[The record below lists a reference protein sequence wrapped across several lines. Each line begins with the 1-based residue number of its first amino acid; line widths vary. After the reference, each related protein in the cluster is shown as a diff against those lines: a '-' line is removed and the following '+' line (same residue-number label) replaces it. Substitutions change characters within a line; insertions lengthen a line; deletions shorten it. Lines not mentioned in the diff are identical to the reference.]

1 MPAEIYEKIINLSQK
16 VFILRK
22 EYDIINVQRFKGVKM
37 PDSTYFK
44 LLLLFVFDKME
55 VPLSEEIILDLC
67 SNDNNW
73 IPYMD
78 CKSSIVQL
86 LDAGFIYNI
95 NQGSG
100 EPLYTITPD
109 GRLCLAH
116 FYARVPV
123 SIRDTVTEFV
133 KNNRI
138 NYKKKQEYVSDY
150 YRNSD
155 GSYTVVLKIMS
166 NSTTPVLE
174 MKVRIDERHSAKWVH
189 KNWEDKARQVYETI
203 YDLLI
208 E

>member
-1 MPAEIYEKIINLSQK
+1 
-16 VFILRK
+16 
-22 EYDIINVQRFKGVKM
+22 M

-44 LLLLFVFDKME
+44 LLLLFIFDKME
-55 VPLSEEIILDLC
+55 VPLSEEVILDLA

-78 CKSSIVQL
+78 CKASINQL

-100 EPLYTITPD
+100 EPLFTITPD

-116 FYARVPV
+116 FYSRVPA
-123 SIRDTVTEFV
+123 SIRDTVTEYV

-138 NYKKKQEYVSDY
+138 NYKKRQEYISDY

-155 GSYTVVLKIMS
+155 GSYTVVLKIMKC
-166 NSTTPVLE
+166 STLPILE
-174 MKVRIDERHSAKWVH
+174 MKIRIDQRHSAKWIH
-189 KNWEDKARQVYETI
+189 KNWEEKAQQVYETL

>member
-1 MPAEIYEKIINLSQK
+1 
-16 VFILRK
+16 
-22 EYDIINVQRFKGVKM
+22 
-37 PDSTYFK
+37 
-44 LLLLFVFDKME
+44 
-55 VPLSEEIILDLC
+55 
-67 SNDNNW
+67 
-73 IPYMD
+73 MD
-78 CKSSIVQL
+78 CKASIVQL
-86 LDAGFIYNI
+86 IDAGFIYNI

-100 EPLYTITPD
+100 EPLFTITPD

-116 FYARVPV
+116 FYSRVPV

-166 NSTTPVLE
+166 NSSIPVME
-174 MKVRIDERHSAKWVH
+174 MKLRIEERHSAKWVH
-189 KNWEDKARQVYETI
+189 KNWEDKARQVYETL